1 MALLDPMTVL
11 KGVCLASG
19 AAMHVAPLPTM
30 KEIRI
35 ARSTLNFH
43 IAPYASTMLNH
54 LVNLWYALIRGD
66 GPLII
71 HRICG
76 ITAQAYYLF
85 TYLTFCP
92 PHKLKDNQ
100 KWLYW
105 VGGILCGIFAWL
117 HILLPLASAAS
128 AYNNHIAFFGAITGI
143 GLAASPLATVGEV
156 LRKKDASSLP
166 VHLCGMVTLQ
176 CFSWMVYGY
185 LRDDLSTFSNN
196 LVGVIL
202 GSIQLTLIWMY
213 GSKRSTT
220 SLTSTDNSSS
230 SSLTNTNTG
239 NNGNTNSAAG
249 AVPTGNT
256 LLPSLSPTTIL
267 SVTGTN
273 SSTALARRGSNSAI
287 LSTVHDDETIVHGIM
302 DEEQSI
308 GNTNNL
314 PYDRRGSGN
323 NNSSNNIL
331 NNVGTAVTMDSSH
344 ERKVH
349 ST

>member
-1 MALLDPMTVL
+1 MALVDPMTAL

-30 KEIRI
+30 KEIRT

-54 LVNLWYALIRGD
+54 LVNLWYALIRSD

-76 ITAQAYYLF
+76 ITAQSYYLY

-92 PHKLKDNQ
+92 PHKFKDNQ

-105 VGGILCGIFAWL
+105 VGGILLGIFTWL
-117 HILLPLASAAS
+117 HILLPLASASS
-128 AYNNHIAFFGAITGI
+128 AYNSHIAFFGAITGI

-202 GSIQLTLIWMY
+202 GSSQLTLIWMY
-213 GSKRSTT
+213 GSKRTLNSTA
-220 SLTSTDNSSS
+220 SSPSSATDGNNIPSISSS
-230 SSLTNTNTG
+230 SPIASAGSTTLITNTLSTNS
-239 NNGNTNSAAG
+239 NTN
-249 AVPTGNT
+249 
-256 LLPSLSPTTIL
+256 
-267 SVTGTN
+267 
-273 SSTALARRGSNSAI
+273 LARRGSASNTA
-287 LSTVHDDETIVHGIM
+287 STLLDDDTIVHGNTSM
-302 DEEQSI
+302 DEEQTMGINAS
-308 GNTNNL
+308 TNI
-314 PYDRRGSGN
+314 PYDRRGLN
-323 NNSSNNIL
+323 SNN
-331 NNVGTAVTMDSSH
+331 TMTTSPLSLESH